1 LSHRA
6 PIGRARSSALAGTTS
21 ATAFGAVVVLTLTG
35 TVMHAIATPR
45 HSGRRA
51 YRPRRRVETGERIRG
66 SACRLLAVLGRRR
79 IPRPNAAEPFRL
91 DPGNPAR
98 AGYEEARKDHVGA
111 QVEARKMLQEGR
123 GAAFRDPRT
132 SSLRLREIPYRT
144 RGRHRSTLQS
154 QDHFYATPIW
164 DRYCAVFRGCSLR
177 RMCVWAP
184 KARRRRT

>member
-1 LSHRA
+1 
-6 PIGRARSSALAGTTS
+6 
-21 ATAFGAVVVLTLTG
+21 
-35 TVMHAIATPR
+35 
-45 HSGRRA
+45 
-51 YRPRRRVETGERIRG
+51 
-66 SACRLLAVLGRRR
+66 
-79 IPRPNAAEPFRL
+79 
-91 DPGNPAR
+91 
-98 AGYEEARKDHVGA
+98 
-111 QVEARKMLQEGR
+111 MLQEGR

-184 KARRRRT
+184 KARRRRP